1 VNVLQLRTSLNVT
14 GVGCSREQVV
24 FNVEGC
30 ILVENLYKFED
41 YVAKKLVNFLTKV
54 RMLMV

>member
-1 VNVLQLRTSLNVT
+1 MNVLQLRTSLNVT